1 MKLFSKG
8 PKVLVADDE
17 EVVRLL
23 LKKYLE
29 KKNFRVVLAPDGIVA
44 KELIEKEPFDC
55 FLLDCSMPGLTG
67 LELIQ
72 SARLRNPKSKIVLI
86 SGYPSVDDDVTRRL
100 GGDLFLHKPILLS
113 QLDRIFGTDR
123 ERTDK

>member
-1 MKLFSKG
+1 M
-8 PKVLVADDE
+8 ADDE

-29 KKNFRVVLAPDGIVA
+29 LKRFRVVLAKDGTVA
-44 KELIEKEPFDC
+44 KELIEKESFDY

-72 SARLRNPKSKIVLI
+72 FARLHNPKSKIVLI
-86 SGYPSVDDDVTRRL
+86 SGFPSVDDDVTRRL

-113 QLDRIFGTDR
+113 QLDKVFDR
-123 ERTDK
+123 GRE